1 MFTLKPVDS
10 PPPRRLRALVTGA
23 SSGIGYELS
32 GILATQGHDL
42 ILVARRERLL
52 QERAAALAA
61 EHGCDVTVIP
71 ADLAVP
77 GAANSVA
84 AAVREQ
90 RLNVDFL
97 FNSAG
102 FAANGAFVES
112 NINEQLQLLQV
123 NMVALTHL
131 THLLLPAM
139 VKQGWGRVLNIASI
153 GAFLPGPL
161 MSTYF
166 ASKAYLVSFSR
177 ALWMELRGTG
187 VSVTAL
193 VAGPTRTGFA
203 PRARLEG
210 TLAFRHHL
218 MDPHE
223 VAEEGYWA
231 AMKGRQLAVAGFR
244 NKLRM
249 VPLRLVPQRILG
261 RFAQKYHEQP
271 SSVPVEAIAR
281 SGSAGA

>member
-1 MFTLKPVDS
+1 MLTMKPAEGQ
-10 PPPRRLRALVTGA
+10 PPRRLRALITGA

-32 GILATQGHDL
+32 GVMAAQGYDL

-52 QERAAALAA
+52 QDRAAALAA
-61 EHGCDVTVIP
+61 EHGCAVTVIP
-71 ADLAVP
+71 EDLGTP
-77 GAANSVA
+77 GSAAALVA
-84 AAVREQ
+84 ALREQ

-97 FNSAG
+97 VNSAG
-102 FAANGAFVES
+102 FAANGPFVES
-112 NINEQLQLLQV
+112 NLNEQLQLMQV
-123 NMVALTHL
+123 NMVSLTHL

-139 VKQGWGRVLNIASI
+139 VKQGWGRILNIASI

-161 MSTYF
+161 MATYF

-177 ALWMELRGTG
+177 ALWMELRGSG

-203 PRARLEG
+203 QRARLEG
-210 TLAFRHHL
+210 TLAFRQHL
-218 MDPHE
+218 MEPYE

-249 VPLRLVPQRILG
+249 IPLRLVPQRILG
-261 RFAQKYHEQP
+261 HFAQKYHEQP
-271 SSVPVEAIAR
+271 SSAAVEAIAGGGR
-281 SGSAGA
+281 A